1 MKRWMALM
9 IVLYFIAFG
18 LGAYAQMTEPGFS
31 IERLVIAGGVEN
43 REPVDVK
50 DTFPSTTEKVYCFIE
65 ARNIK
70 DDTNI
75 TVVWSNNGKEVLKTS
90 LPLKKGFRWR
100 TYADKK
106 LHGMKGEWKVDI
118 LDGAGNPVKSITFKV
133 E

>member
-1 MKRWMALM
+1 MNKWMALI
-9 IVLYFIAFG
+9 IVPYLIAFG
-18 LGAYAQMTEPGFS
+18 LGAYAQMAESGFS
-31 IERLVIAGGVEN
+31 IERFVIAGSVEN
-43 REPVDVK
+43 IEPVDVK

-70 DDTNI
+70 EDTNI

-106 LHGMKGEWKVDI
+106 LYGMKGEWKVDI
-118 LDGAGNPVKSITFKV
+118 LNGAGNPVKSITFKV